1 MDIRVHDLLRIPS
14 VGSLIVDTPIPDWVG
29 GSIDHA
35 NWVVVRRD
43 IAKYGR
49 IPVGIRGNSR
59 SQRFP
64 AFLPMDAIIEKVE
77 PEDLI
82 EQRLWKRSPRR
93 SQIEAFNFLDKLI
106 EIYSAYSLS
115 WGPTGS
121 VGFEL
126 ASGVPTA
133 HAGSDLD
140 VVIRTPQRLGQSV
153 AQELIKFHKSFPVR
167 IDVQLETPL
176 GAVSLVEYARGSGS
190 MLLRADLG
198 PRLVKDPWVNV

>member
-1 MDIRVHDLLRIPS
+1 MDIRVHDLLRIRS
-14 VGSLIVDTPIPDWVG
+14 VDSLIVDPPIPDWVYY
-29 GSIDHA
+29 SLA
-35 NWVVVRRD
+35 QASWVVVRRD
-43 IAKYGR
+43 TTKNGR
-49 IPVGIRGNSR
+49 VPVGIRGNSR
-59 SQRFP
+59 SQRFS
-64 AFLPMDAIIEKVE
+64 AFLPKDAIIEKVE

-82 EQRLWKRSPRR
+82 EQRLWITSPRR

-106 EIYSAYSLS
+106 EIYAAYSLS

-140 VVIRTPQRLGQSV
+140 VVIRAPQRLEQSV
-153 AQELIKFHKSFPVR
+153 AQELIEFHKSIPVR

-176 GAVSLVEYARGSGS
+176 GAVSLVEYARGTGA

-198 PRLVKDPWVNV
+198 PRLVKDPWIIV

>member
-14 VGSLIVDTPIPDWVG
+14 VGSLIVDTPIPDWVCY
-29 GSIDHA
+29 SLAHA
-35 NWVVVRRD
+35 SWVVVRRD
-43 IAKYGR
+43 TAKYGR
-49 IPVGIRGNSR
+49 VPVGIRGNSR

-64 AFLPMDAIIEKVE
+64 AFLPKDAIIEKVE

-82 EQRLWKRSPRR
+82 EQRLWITSPRR

-106 EIYSAYSLS
+106 EIYAAYSLS

-140 VVIRTPQRLGQSV
+140 VVIRAPQRLEQSV
-153 AQELIKFHKSFPVR
+153 AQELIEFHKSIPVR

-176 GAVSLVEYARGSGS
+176 GAVSLVEYARGTGS

-198 PRLVKDPWVNV
+198 PRLVKDPWVIV

>member
-14 VGSLIVDTPIPDWVG
+14 VGSLIVDTPIPDWVYY
-29 GSIDHA
+29 SLA
-35 NWVVVRRD
+35 QASWVVVRRD
-43 IAKYGR
+43 TTKNGR
-49 IPVGIRGNSR
+49 VPVGIRGNLR

-64 AFLPMDAIIEKVE
+64 AFLPKDAIIEKVE

-82 EQRLWKRSPRR
+82 EQRLWITSPRR
-93 SQIEAFNFLDKLI
+93 SQIEAFHCLDKLV
-106 EIYSAYSLS
+106 EMYSAYSLS

-140 VVIRTPQRLGQSV
+140 VVIRAPQRLEQSV
-153 AQELIKFHKSFPVR
+153 AQELIEFHKSIPVR

-176 GAVSLVEYARGSGS
+176 GAVSLVEYARGTGA

-198 PRLVKDPWVNV
+198 PRLVKDPWIIV

>member
-1 MDIRVHDLLRIPS
+1 M
-14 VGSLIVDTPIPDWVG
+14 
-29 GSIDHA
+29 
-35 NWVVVRRD
+35 VVRRD
-43 IAKYGR
+43 TAKYGR
-49 IPVGIRGNSR
+49 VPVGIRGNSR

-64 AFLPMDAIIEKVE
+64 AFLPKHAIIEKVE

-82 EQRLWKRSPRR
+82 EQRLWKTSTRR

-133 HAGSDLD
+133 HVGSDLD
-140 VVIRTPQRLGQSV
+140 VVIRTPRRLGQSV
-153 AQELIKFHKSFPVR
+153 AHELIKLHNSFPVR

-176 GAVSLVEYARGSGS
+176 GAVSLVEYARGTGS
-190 MLLRADLG
+190 MLLRTDIG
-198 PRLVKDPWVNV
+198 PRLVKDPWVIV

>member
-14 VGSLIVDTPIPDWVG
+14 VGSLIVDTPIPDWVCD
-29 GSIDHA
+29 SLAHA
-35 NWVVVRRD
+35 SLVVVRRD
-43 IAKYGR
+43 TTKYGR
-49 IPVGIRGNSR
+49 VPVGIRGNSR

-64 AFLPMDAIIEKVE
+64 AFLPKDAIIEKVG

-82 EQRLWKRSPRR
+82 EQRLWKTSPRR
-93 SQIEAFNFLDKLI
+93 SQIEAINFLDKLI

-140 VVIRTPQRLGQSV
+140 VVIRAPQRLEQSV
-153 AQELIKFHKSFPVR
+153 TQELIEFHKSFPFR

-176 GAVSLVEYARGSGS
+176 GAVSLVEYAIGTGS

-198 PRLVKDPWVNV
+198 PRLVKDPWVIV